1 MKRRDDVLVGLVI
14 SGAIAIG
21 VLGTLWL
28 VRGGLTTGYPI
39 YAKFPWG
46 YGLKQGQGVL
56 LAGVTVGFVD
66 NVDFRPDGTLL
77 VTMRIRKEYHIPQGT
92 TATIEPNGI
101 FGNVNVALRP
111 AHPTSVYLAPRDT
124 VPIGK
129 PQPGLQELEARMD
142 TVGSHLSE
150 IARTM
155 QVELVQQGGIADL
168 RKTLAGTNELV
179 AKLST
184 IASDQSRDLST
195 TMQTVRHTLSA
206 VDSATVDSAV
216 RNMRSTTTN
225 LVALS
230 SSLRET
236 SAKLDDIL
244 ARADSGSGSAS
255 MLLNNPD
262 LYNHMVSLLARLDSL
277 SADLKAHP
285 GRYINLKIF

>member
-14 SGAIAIG
+14 SAAIAVG

-39 YAKFPWG
+39 FAKFPWG

-56 LAGVTVGFVD
+56 LAGVNVGFVD
-66 NVDFRPDGTLL
+66 DVAFRQDGSLL
-77 VTMRIRKEYHIPQGT
+77 VTMRIQKEYHIPQGT

-101 FGNVNVALRP
+101 FGDVEVALRP
-111 AHPTSVYLAPRDT
+111 AHPSTTYLAPRDT
-124 VPIGK
+124 IPIGK
-129 PQPGLQELEARMD
+129 SSPGLQELEARMD
-142 TVGSHLSE
+142 TVGSHLTDISR
-150 IARTM
+150 AM
-155 QVELVQQGGIADL
+155 QIELVQQGGIADL

-179 AKLST
+179 TKLSA

-195 TMQTVRHTLSA
+195 TMQAVRHTLSG

-216 RNMRSTTTN
+216 RNLRSTTNN
-225 LVALS
+225 LAELS
-230 SSLRET
+230 GSLRET

-244 ARADSGSGSAS
+244 ARADSGTGSAA

-262 LYNHMVSLLARLDSL
+262 LYNHTVSLLARLDSL

-285 GRYINLKIF
+285 GRYIHLKIF

>member
-14 SGAIAIG
+14 SAAMVIG
-21 VLGTLWL
+21 VVGTLWL
-28 VRGGLTTGYPI
+28 VRGGLTSGYPI

-46 YGLKQGQGVL
+46 YGLKEGQGVL
-56 LAGVTVGFVD
+56 LAGVTVGFVGD
-66 NVDFRPDGTLL
+66 VDFQPDGTLL
-77 VTMRIRKEYHIPQGT
+77 VTMQIQKNYHIPQGT

-101 FGNVNVALRP
+101 FGDVNVALRP

-129 PQPGLQELEARMD
+129 ASPGIQEIEARMD
-142 TVGSHLSE
+142 TIGGHLSD
-150 IARTM
+150 ISRTL
-155 QVELVQQGGIADL
+155 QIELVQQGGITDL
-168 RKTLAGTNELV
+168 RKTLAGANALV
-179 AKLST
+179 GNLAT
-184 IASDQSRDLST
+184 IATNQSRDLST
-195 TMQTVRHTLSA
+195 TMQAVRHTLSA

-216 RNMRSTTTN
+216 RNMRSTTNN

-230 SSLRET
+230 GNLRET

-244 ARADSGSGSAS
+244 ARADSGSGSAA

-262 LYNHMVSLLARLDSL
+262 LYNHTVSLLARLDSL